1 MNTQASAATAAFLE
15 PHQPPDLAPQPLGC
29 GLQPAKKASVSAPL
43 SRRENFML
51 TSYTMCRRRFV
62 WYLPR
67 VPQPRQSAR
76 EFSWALGIV
85 EKSDTTWEAGQEAPG

>member
-51 TSYTMCRRRFV
+51 TSYTMRRRRFV
-62 WYLPR
+62 WFLPR
-67 VPQPRQSAR
+67 APQPSPPGPRR
-76 EFSWALGIV
+76 GIV
-85 EKSDTTWEAGQEAPG
+85 RIRSGEVTAETDAVTT